1 MTESS
6 ITAINRRLAEKP
18 KKAFLL
24 VRVES
29 DKDGTIC
36 RVDVD
41 DFDSMDVC
49 AEQFVDTVD
58 GFAKEHRII
67 FGEGMRDR
75 ILNEQEF
82 RHKWIDRKYL
92 YYVLDASDYVSP
104 TVDGYLWRLASD
116 GTFDTC
122 KPFAL

>member
-6 ITAINRRLAEKP
+6 ITEINRRLAEKP

-29 DKDGTIC
+29 DKDGAIC

-49 AEQFVDTVD
+49 AERFEDAVD

-67 FGEGMRDR
+67 FRVGKRDR
-75 ILNEQEF
+75 ILNDQEF

-104 TVDGYLWRLASD
+104 TVDGYLWQLAPD

-122 KPFAL
+122 RPFAS

>member
-6 ITAINRRLAEKP
+6 IAEINRRLAEKP

-36 RVDVD
+36 RVDVA
-41 DFDSMDVC
+41 DFDSENVC
-49 AEQFVDTVD
+49 AERFEAAVD

-82 RHKWIDRKYL
+82 RYKWLDPKCL
-92 YYVLDASDYVSP
+92 YYVLDASDYVPP
-104 TVDGYLWRLASD
+104 TADGYLWRLASD

-122 KPFAL
+122 RPFAS

>member
-6 ITAINRRLAEKP
+6 ITEINRRLAEKP

-41 DFDSMDVC
+41 DFDSENVC
-49 AEQFVDTVD
+49 AERFEATVD

-67 FGEGMRDR
+67 FCDRMRDR
-75 ILNEQEF
+75 ILNEMEF

-92 YYVLDASDYVSP
+92 YYVLDASDYVPP
-104 TVDGYLWRLASD
+104 TADGYLWQLASD
-116 GTFDTC
+116 GAFDTC
-122 KPFAL
+122 RPFAS